1 MADREKI
8 YMLIDKIPKI
18 KTLFHKRSYGVF
30 STYNISEH
38 KKINS
43 TIETDIIFDVPEF
56 KQWCDELFIELSD
69 VKNDEF
75 ISATKRLLTNY
86 LGWGDKNRFEKLE
99 SKLLV
104 LRSSLDKYILDVE
117 DIIADDE
124 RISESLLLEKTQKAL
139 VKLQKNH
146 ENYSFKDE
154 DTMNDFIRD
163 LLDESFE
170 VKDQT
175 RQGKSENG
183 EKAGEIDIQIC
194 KDGLPVVMIECLILN
209 SLVKKILDIHINK
222 VLTLYDPN
230 GCPYV
235 VLLIY
240 ANVARFDYFWEKMLK
255 YIGEYDY
262 PYSKVGEIIDVETN
276 YAELK
281 HAHIILN
288 RNGMKIRVHY
298 FAAHMR

>member
-56 KQWCDELFIELSD
+56 KQWCDELFI
-69 VKNDEF
+69 
-75 ISATKRLLTNY
+75 
-86 LGWGDKNRFEKLE
+86 DKNRFEKLE

-194 KDGLPVVMIECLILN
+194 KDGLPVVMILN

-240 ANVARFDYFWEKMLK
+240 ANVARFDYFWEKMLQ

>member
-1 MADREKI
+1 MANREKI
-8 YMLIDKIPKI
+8 CMLIDNIPKI
-18 KTLFHKRSYGVF
+18 KTLFHKGSGGSF
-30 STYNISEH
+30 ATYSISEYRR
-38 KKINS
+38 ITS
-43 TIETDIIFDVPEF
+43 TMEIDMIYDVPEF
-56 KQWCDELFIELSD
+56 RQWCDELLVELSD

-75 ISATKRLLTNY
+75 ISETKRLLTKY
-86 LGWGDKNRFEKLE
+86 SGLGDKTRFEKLE
-99 SKLLV
+99 SKLSV
-104 LRSSLDKYILDVE
+104 LRDNLDKYIPNAE
-117 DIIADDE
+117 DMIADDD
-124 RISESLLLEKTQKAL
+124 RISEALLLEKTQRAL
-139 VKLQKNH
+139 IKLQKNH
-146 ENYSFKDE
+146 ENYAFKDE

-175 RQGKSENG
+175 RQGKSEKG

-194 KDGLPVVMIECLILN
+194 IAGLPVVMLEGLILN
-209 SLVKKILDIHINK
+209 SLVKATLDDHINK

-235 VLLIY
+235 ILLVY
-240 ANVARFDYFWEKMLK
+240 ATVARFDDFWKKMLQH
-255 YIGEYDY
+255 IGEYDY
-262 PYSKVGEIIDVETN
+262 PYKRVGEIIDVETN

-281 HAHIILN
+281 HAHTILD